1 VIGGQRRAMALM
13 AAFALSWVVLEE
25 IVGRRLQG
33 HYHLMQ
39 IVWCRYA
46 VHLLAL
52 LLLFGWTH
60 PGRLWRTRRPAFQL
74 LRSLCMLVM
83 PLTFALS
90 LQTDV
95 RPNSVWAVFWLAP
108 LGALLIAR
116 WTLGEKSAPAVWGAT
131 AVVTAAA
138 LVILSPSSDVVSPAV
153 VLPLLMALSF
163 AVYLAMTRNLSG
175 EAVHANLFY
184 TALGVFAL
192 LTPVMPMVW
201 VTPTAGDAVVLA
213 TIGVVGLLTLFLLD
227 RAVALA
233 PLGAS
238 TPFLFAHALGL
249 LAVGWHLHGH
259 APSPA
264 AIGAAA
270 VVAATLIALWWRAEP
285 PAPAAAIALD
295 GQGRPA
301 Q

>member
-1 VIGGQRRAMALM
+1 MSGQRRAMALM
-13 AAFALSWVVLEE
+13 AAFALAWVVLEE
-25 IVGRRLQG
+25 VVGRRLQG

-52 LLLFGWTH
+52 LLLFGWTD
-60 PGRLWRTRRPAFQL
+60 PARLWRTRRPVFHL

-90 LQTDV
+90 LQTAV
-95 RPNSVWAVFWLAP
+95 RPNSVWALFWLAP
-108 LGALLIAR
+108 LVGLLIAQ
-116 WTLGEKSAPAVWGAT
+116 WTLGERSAPAVWAAT

-138 LVILSPSSDVVSPAV
+138 LAILSPGRDVLSPAI

-163 AVYLAMTRNLSG
+163 AVYLVMTRRLTG
-175 EAVHANLFY
+175 EAVRANLFY
-184 TALGVFAL
+184 TALGVFAV

-201 VTPTAGDAVVLA
+201 VTPNAADLIVLMG
-213 TIGVVGLLTLFLLD
+213 IGVVGLLSLFLLD

-233 PLGAS
+233 PLDAS

-249 LAVGWHLHGH
+249 LALGWLLQGH
-259 APSPA
+259 PPAPA
-264 AIGAAA
+264 ALAAAA
-270 VVAATLIALWWRAEP
+270 VVAAVLVALWWHAGRTQGSTT
-285 PAPAAAIALD
+285 IAFD